1 MYTAGT
7 LVTVFMSNDATAVV
21 LTPAI
26 LAAVRKAKVQPLP
39 YLFVCALIA
48 NAASFLLPISNP
60 ANLVVFHDQ
69 MPRLARWLLAFAVP
83 CLLSVVATFV
93 VLRWLFRDELRATIE
108 GEIEAKPLT
117 HEGKLVLC
125 GLAGMVAVLLTA
137 SSLGAMTWACRL
149 AWPRSQSQLSFPY
162 EPERTRWC
170 SVARSAGQP

>member
-1 MYTAGT
+1 M
-7 LVTVFMSNDATAVV
+7 LVTVFMSNDATAVL

-26 LAAVRKAKVQPLP
+26 LAAVRRAKVQPLP

-60 ANLVVFHDQ
+60 ANLVVFHHQ

-108 GEIEAKPLT
+108 GEIEPKPLT

-125 GLAGMVAVLLTA
+125 GLAGMGGP
-137 SSLGAMTWACRL
+137 SNRIL
-149 AWPRSQSQLSFPY
+149 ARQ
-162 EPERTRWC
+162 
-170 SVARSAGQP
+170 